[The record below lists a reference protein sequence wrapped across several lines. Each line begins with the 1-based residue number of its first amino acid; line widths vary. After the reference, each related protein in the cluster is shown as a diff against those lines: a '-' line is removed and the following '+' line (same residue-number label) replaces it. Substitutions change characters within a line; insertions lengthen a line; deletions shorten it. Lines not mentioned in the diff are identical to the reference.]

1 MNHWRPNPERGC
13 NIILDGAGVRLCAQ
27 RVSTSRHTS
36 SDTDDVCRT
45 ISRYLF
51 PLRNAVGCI
60 HRLNISDL
68 ANTRSSSRARERILR
83 GSLPFRKGTNAVSFL
98 R

>member
-13 NIILDGAGVRLCAQ
+13 NIILEGAGVRLCAQ

-36 SDTDDVCRT
+36 SDTDDVCRA

-68 ANTRSSSRARERILR
+68 ANTRSSSRAREHILR

-98 R
+98 